1 MSMDFNTFWSGLSL
15 LNQALFVAAAFFSV
29 IFVWQV
35 IAAFTGLGGDGSI
48 DDASAAPDAHDVPP
62 EAHETVFLF
71 KLVSIRS
78 LSAFGTLF
86 AWASSLYMSV
96 GNVPTTR
103 ALLMGLAWGAAAMV
117 AVTLVM
123 HFLAKLTHSGNINLA
138 KCVGTTGSVYLDI
151 PAGGVGEIRTLC
163 GDALTHIKARAAG
176 GGTLKS
182 GTSVRVTRMAAPD
195 VAEVEPT

>member
-1 MSMDFNTFWSGLSL
+1 MSTEFNTFWSGLSL

-29 IFVWQV
+29 IFAWQV

-48 DDASAAPDAHDVPP
+48 DDASAAPDAHDTPP

-78 LSAFGTLF
+78 VAAFATLF
-86 AWASSLYMSV
+86 SWASSLYMSV

-117 AVTLVM
+117 SVGLIM

-163 GDALTHIKARAAG
+163 GDTLTHIKARTVNGSA
-176 GGTLKS
+176 LKS
-182 GTSVRVTRMAAPD
+182 GASVRVARMATPD
-195 VAEVEPT
+195 IVEVEPT